1 MSKSRNLPFSLLGI
15 DVLTLLSLLQEAF
28 GLYRSGH
35 LVPRPSQF
43 LFDISKLPDAVSA
56 VSSLENYGRV
66 ILECSPDSTIPVRL
80 LPPYN
85 LENV

>member
-1 MSKSRNLPFSLLGI
+1 M
-15 DVLTLLSLLQEAF
+15 LQEAF

-35 LVPRPSQF
+35 IVPRPSKF

-80 LPPYN
+80 LPHIIWKMSDLSTFLVSNNSYPI
-85 LENV
+85 VI